1 MKLLAL
7 PLGMLLK
14 FIYDFVGSYGLA
26 IIIFT
31 LIAKICM
38 YPLYTRQIKST
49 TQMSEIQ
56 PKILEIQNKYRDDK
70 EKQNEKLMEL
80 YEKEGYNPM
89 SGCLPMGIQ
98 MLIIFPLFALLRNP
112 ILYMGGSEDM
122 LLAVH
127 SSFLWIRDLSQPDL
141 WILPIAAGIT
151 TYLSFLQ
158 TSKQS
163 SAPEM
168 PSQKIMQYLFPVMI
182 VYMGRSFPAGVTIY
196 WFFNTLTQMLINV
209 RTQQLKKKMAA
220 KKAKETKKK
229 KNK

>member
-1 MKLLAL
+1 MGLLAT

-14 FIYDFVGSYGLA
+14 AIYDVVGSYGVA

-49 TQMSEIQ
+49 AQMSEIQ
-56 PKILEIQNKYRDDK
+56 PKVMEIQQRYKDDK

-89 SGCLPMGIQ
+89 GGCLPMTIQ
-98 MLIIFPLFALLRNP
+98 MMIIFPLFALLRNP
-112 ILYMGGSEDM
+112 IQYMGGSQEM

-127 SSFLWIRDLSQPDL
+127 ENFLWIGDLSQPDL

-151 TYLSFLQ
+151 TFLSFWQ
-158 TSKQS
+158 TSKQT
-163 SAPEM
+163 SAGAEM

-196 WFFNTLTQMLINV
+196 WFFNTLFQMVINL
-209 RTQQLKKKMAA
+209 RTQQLRRKMAA
-220 KKAKETKKK
+220 KNARVKKK
-229 KNK
+229 

>member
-1 MKLLAL
+1 MGLLAT

-14 FIYDFVGSYGLA
+14 FIYDIVGSYGVA

-49 TQMSEIQ
+49 AQMSEIQ
-56 PKILEIQNKYRDDK
+56 PKVMEIQNKYKDDK

-89 SGCLPMGIQ
+89 GGCLPMGIQ

-112 ILYMGGSEDM
+112 IQYMGGSEEM

-127 SSFLWIRDLSQPDL
+127 STFLWIRDLSQPDL
-141 WILPIAAGIT
+141 WILPIAAGVT
-151 TYLSFLQ
+151 TFLSFWQ

-163 SAPEM
+163 EAPGM

-196 WFFNTLTQMLINV
+196 WFFNTLFQIVINV
-209 RTQQLKKKMAA
+209 RTQQLRRKMAA
-220 KKAKETKKK
+220 KAAKGKTKKK
-229 KNK
+229 